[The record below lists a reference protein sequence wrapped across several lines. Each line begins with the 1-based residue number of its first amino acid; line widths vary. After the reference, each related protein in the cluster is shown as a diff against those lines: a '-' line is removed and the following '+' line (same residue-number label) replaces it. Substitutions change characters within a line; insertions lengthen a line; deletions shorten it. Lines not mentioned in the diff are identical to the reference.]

1 MWPVEVDMNP
11 IPEVLTKFDPFAMVH
26 PKGPMDLLALMR
38 EVNRELDNLNGHL
51 RTAYKQCEANRKN
64 K

>member
-1 MWPVEVDMNP
+1 MNP